1 MRTLLAVLRTDH
13 AELVKSTDDA
23 ARQEQTTARLVYCCL
38 VLATTASTWCA
49 RIRRAAMV
57 TAFSLSRRLDAYYAV
72 KEVYSGDSSDVD
84 DVSQCVG
91 EQLVTDVLTALS
103 EMTESYL
110 KPDLDWPTLQ
120 AMCLYR
126 LYGSV
131 TRPTTQCD
139 IVAPLG
145 TAQDDN
151 SVVSKLTNGQ
161 QSKQGLLLGL
171 LTRPQPNA
179 SSCHPTVAT
188 EDDGN
193 TDTDTGAEGKQ
204 ENGQGQASCTGAL
217 TGTDRGGMSAMTRT
231 SATEEGDGSRKSEM
245 AMKDAKPVKISIVDI
260 TKSQETDTD
269 STQASKPTD
278 TPNPVSKHDVQN
290 GGGDY
295 QASYVAYVG
304 QTNVLTPPVTGPMS
318 SWQVHIPESFH
329 WRRRKGTIGGATKQ
343 WAMHYKCKKGRVCK
357 TFLCQHH
364 HKINR
369 PHQVTPQ
376 LKVGRSHQVVQ
387 QIEVDRPHQVAQP
400 VNVDR
405 PHQVTPQLKVDRS
418 HQVVQQIEVDR
429 PHQVAQQLEID
440 RPHQVAQQL
449 EIDRPHEV
457 AQQFKTNHPHQMAQL
472 IEVDLPHQV
481 EQQVKVISPPEPNG
495 ARIVVTRS
503 RHHVRQHI
511 GRHVQFPH
519 QMALEEEMKAETVAA
534 MRRMCGLC
542 STVCASHLL
551 VVKHL
556 WETHKVRL
564 LRLDSYKKA
573 ATCDL
578 CGHIYVQRKCMIK
591 HMRDHEMV
599 LGRVFPSQ
607 EDDAPSSDARL
618 KRAYLTNMHQL
629 VLNVPK

>member
-72 KEVYSGDSSDVD
+72 KEVYSGDSSDID

-91 EQLVTDVLTALS
+91 EQLVTDVLAALS

-110 KPDLDWPTLQ
+110 KPELDWPTLQ

-131 TRPTTQCD
+131 TRPTTECD
-139 IVAPLG
+139 IVAPYS

-151 SVVSKLTNGQ
+151 SMVSKLTNGQ
-161 QSKQGLLLGL
+161 QSKPGLLLGL
-171 LTRPQPNA
+171 LTRPRPNA
-179 SSCHPTVAT
+179 SSSHPNVAT
-188 EDDGN
+188 DDDSN
-193 TDTDTGAEGKQ
+193 SKTAAEVKQ
-204 ENGQGQASCTGAL
+204 ENYHGQASCTNAL
-217 TGTDRGGMSAMTRT
+217 TGTERSGMSAMTCT
-231 SATEEGDGSRKSEM
+231 TEMEEGDGSRKSEM
-245 AMKDAKPVKISIVDI
+245 PMKDAKPVKISIVDI
-260 TKSQETDTD
+260 TKTQETDTD
-269 STQASKPTD
+269 SAQSTALTD
-278 TPNPVSKHDVQN
+278 MPNPVSKHDVQKA
-290 GGGDY
+290 GGDY

-304 QTNVLTPPVTGPMS
+304 QTNILTPPVTGPMS

-329 WRRRKGTIGGATKQ
+329 WRRRKGSIGGATKQ

-364 HKINR
+364 HKVNR
-369 PHQVTPQ
+369 PHQVAHQLKADRPHQVAQQVNVDRPQQVMPQ
-376 LKVGRSHQVVQ
+376 LKVDRTHQVVQ
-387 QIEVDRPHQVAQP
+387 QIEVDR
-400 VNVDR
+400 
-405 PHQVTPQLKVDRS
+405 S
-418 HQVVQQIEVDR
+418 
-429 PHQVAQQLEID
+429 HQVAQQLKDDHPHQVAQHEID

-449 EIDRPHEV
+449 NDARLHQV
-457 AQQFKTNHPHQMAQL
+457 AQQFKINHPRQVAQL
-472 IEVDLPHQV
+472 IEVDHPHQV
-481 EQQVKVISPPEPNG
+481 EQQLKVVSPPEPNG

-511 GRHVQFPH
+511 GRHMQFPH
-519 QMALEEEMKAETVAA
+519 QMALDEEMKVAKVAA

-542 STVCASHLL
+542 GTVCASHLL

-564 LRLDSYKKA
+564 LRLESYKKA

-578 CGHIYVQRKCMIK
+578 CGHIYVQRKCMLK
-591 HMRDHEMV
+591 HMSDHEMV
-599 LGRVFPSQ
+599 LGELFPSQ
-607 EDDAPSSDARL
+607 EEDGPSSRDARL
-618 KRAYLTNMHQL
+618 ERAYLTNMHQL